1 MMQGLSIRPAGIED
15 IPVIREMAGIVFRET
30 YKDIL
35 SPEQMEYMMGW
46 MYSEDSLKGQIEGD
60 GKEFLV
66 AELDS
71 VPCGYV
77 SYELEKEL
85 EEGRK
90 QYHLQKLYVL
100 PEWQGKGIGRAMFE
114 AVLKQLSEWN
124 DEGFRIELNVNRY
137 NSAVSFYEHIGM
149 HRDRQGDFPIGKGYF
164 MNDYIYAIDL

>member
-35 SPEQMEYMMGW
+35 SPEQMEYMMDW
-46 MYSEDSLKGQIEGD
+46 MYSEDSLKEQIEGD

-66 AELDS
+66 AEYDS

-90 QYHLQKLYVL
+90 QYHLQKLYIL

-124 DEGFRIELNVNRY
+124 CEGFRIELNVNRY
-137 NSAVSFYEHIGM
+137 NRAVSFYEHIGM
-149 HRDRQGDFPIGKGYF
+149 HCDRQGDFPIGKGYF